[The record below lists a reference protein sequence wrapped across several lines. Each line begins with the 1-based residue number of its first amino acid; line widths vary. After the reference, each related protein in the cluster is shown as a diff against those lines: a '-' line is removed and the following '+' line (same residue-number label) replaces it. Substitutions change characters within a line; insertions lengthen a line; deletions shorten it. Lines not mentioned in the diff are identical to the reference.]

1 MINFNV
7 LTLINLIKVLFSNA
21 SEIKNNRALLNP
33 IKYYFRAYFFEIR
46 DRSYFTPKFT
56 LISLLN
62 FTIITLF
69 NLNKMLI
76 VMEIKTNL
84 N

>member
-1 MINFNV
+1 MINFTV
-7 LTLINLIKVLFSNA
+7 LPLFNLIKVLFSNA
-21 SEIKNNRALLNP
+21 SEIKNNRSLLDP
-33 IKYYFRAYFFEIR
+33 IQSYFRSYFFEIR
-46 DRSYFTPKFT
+46 DRSYFTPKYT